1 MIIEIVTDMRSF
13 LVILSIVMVG
23 FSATFMVLLPHPSHE
38 TIELEL
44 AADGGGDGGAILA
57 EVVGI
62 CRDAVFA
69 VFLATL
75 GDTSGFE
82 DKYELKAGHS
92 LAKLYLVMF
101 MLFVVIVLL
110 NLLIAIMGDSYERAP
125 PGCSS
130 LPRLS
135 RLSQLLS
142 LCVHSCYHRSGQVRS
157 GTQVPTVAI
166 CLTSVEYRLMIAHA
180 TLQV

>member
-1 MIIEIVTDMRSF
+1 
-13 LVILSIVMVG
+13 
-23 FSATFMVLLPHPSHE
+23 
-38 TIELEL
+38 
-44 AADGGGDGGAILA
+44 
-57 EVVGI
+57 VVGI